1 MKYTLTAREL
11 SNFFG
16 QLGMLIHSGISVT
29 EGLAIL
35 QDESQ
40 TDTDREI
47 ITALL
52 TSMEETGSLTQA
64 METSGRFPRS
74 SVSYI
79 KTGEETGCLDEILN
93 SLALHYEQEQE
104 ISEQIRSAV
113 TYPLIMLGMMGIVI
127 VVLLVKVLPVFQQ
140 VFQQMGMEMNTLSL
154 GLLKAG
160 SILSNYSGIFLILA
174 VLLVGLIL
182 FLSLSE
188 KGHIYLRNAAYHLP
202 VFRDIPL
209 AADYGRLAQGLSLG
223 LKSGLTPDTSL
234 ELSAEMVS
242 HPLILKRLEE
252 TGHLLEEGTPF
263 YQALTDSKLF
273 TGMEG
278 RLISV
283 GFQSGSADEA
293 LNQLS
298 VKYREKAVDLIS
310 EAISI
315 VEPTIVIILSLLV
328 GLVLLSVMMPLLGIL
343 SDIAL

>member
-64 METSGRFPRS
+64 METSGRFPHS

-93 SLALHYEQEQE
+93 SLTLHYEQEQE
-104 ISEQIRSAV
+104 VSEQIRSAV

-154 GLLKAG
+154 GLLKYSQQLFRYFPDIG
-160 SILSNYSGIFLILA
+160 SSLGWSDSF
-174 VLLVGLIL
+174 
-182 FLSLSE
+182 SQSERKRTHLSE
-188 KGHIYLRNAAYHLP
+188 KRSLP
-202 VFRDIPL
+202 L
-209 AADYGRLAQGLSLG
+209 
-223 LKSGLTPDTSL
+223 TSL
-234 ELSAEMVS
+234 SRYPTGCRLRASCTGTFSRAEKRS
-242 HPLILKRLEE
+242 HSRYK
-252 TGHLLEEGTPF
+252 
-263 YQALTDSKLF
+263 S
-273 TGMEG
+273 
-278 RLISV
+278 
-283 GFQSGSADEA
+283 
-293 LNQLS
+293 
-298 VKYREKAVDLIS
+298 
-310 EAISI
+310 
-315 VEPTIVIILSLLV
+315 
-328 GLVLLSVMMPLLGIL
+328 
-343 SDIAL
+343 

>member
-47 ITALL
+47 TTALL

-64 METSGRFPRS
+64 METSGRFPHS

-93 SLALHYEQEQE
+93 SLAQHYEQEQE
-104 ISEQIRSAV
+104 VSEQIRSAV

-160 SILSNYSGIFLILA
+160 SILSNYSGIFLLLV
-174 VLLVGLIL
+174 VLLIALIL

-188 KGHIYLRNAAYHLP
+188 KGHTYLRNAAYHLP

-242 HPLILKRLEE
+242 HPLILKRLEK

-263 YQALTDSKLF
+263 I
-273 TGMEG
+273 
-278 RLISV
+278 RH
-283 GFQSGSADEA
+283 
-293 LNQLS
+293 
-298 VKYREKAVDLIS
+298 
-310 EAISI
+310 
-315 VEPTIVIILSLLV
+315 
-328 GLVLLSVMMPLLGIL
+328 
-343 SDIAL
+343 

>member
-1 MKYTLTAREL
+1 MKSKLTAREL
-11 SNFFG
+11 SNFCG
-16 QLGMLIHSGISVT
+16 QMGILLHSGISTT
-29 EGLAIL
+29 EGLHIL
-35 QDESQ
+35 CEESK

-47 ITALL
+47 LKPLIN
-52 TSMEETGSLTQA
+52 SMEKNGSLSQA
-64 METSGRFPRS
+64 LEDSGCFPKAMTA
-74 SVSYI
+74 YI
-79 KTGEETGCLDEILN
+79 KTGEETGCLDEIMT
-93 SLALHYEQEQE
+93 SLSRHYDQEQE
-104 ISEQIRSAV
+104 ISQQIRSAV

-160 SILSNYSGIFLILA
+160 SILSNYSGIFLILV

>member
-47 ITALL
+47 TTALL

-64 METSGRFPRS
+64 METSGRFPHS

-93 SLALHYEQEQE
+93 SLAQHYEQEQE
-104 ISEQIRSAV
+104 VSEQIRSAV

-160 SILSNYSGIFLILA
+160 SILSKYFPAIGSSPDCSDSF
-174 VLLVGLIL
+174 
-182 FLSLSE
+182 SQSERKRTHLSE
-188 KGHIYLRNAAYHLP
+188 KRSLP
-202 VFRDIPL
+202 L
-209 AADYGRLAQGLSLG
+209 
-223 LKSGLTPDTSL
+223 TSL
-234 ELSAEMVS
+234 SRYPTGCRLRASCTGTFSRAEKRS
-242 HPLILKRLEE
+242 HSRYK
-252 TGHLLEEGTPF
+252 
-263 YQALTDSKLF
+263 S
-273 TGMEG
+273 
-278 RLISV
+278 
-283 GFQSGSADEA
+283 
-293 LNQLS
+293 
-298 VKYREKAVDLIS
+298 
-310 EAISI
+310 
-315 VEPTIVIILSLLV
+315 
-328 GLVLLSVMMPLLGIL
+328 
-343 SDIAL
+343 

>member
-16 QLGMLIHSGISVT
+16 QLGMLIHSGISLT
-29 EGLAIL
+29 EGLAIFH
-35 QDESQ
+35 DESQ

-52 TSMEETGSLTQA
+52 TSMEGTGSLTQA
-64 METSGRFPRS
+64 METSGRFPHS

-93 SLALHYEQEQE
+93 SLAQHYEQEQE
-104 ISEQIRSAV
+104 VSEQIRSAV

-140 VFQQMGMEMNTLSL
+140 MGMEMNTLSL

-160 SILSNYSGIFLILA
+160 SILSNYSGIFLILV

>member
-1 MKYTLTAREL
+1 M
-11 SNFFG
+11 
-16 QLGMLIHSGISVT
+16 
-29 EGLAIL
+29 AIL

-64 METSGRFPRS
+64 METSGRFPHS

-93 SLALHYEQEQE
+93 SLAQHYEQEQE
-104 ISEQIRSAV
+104 VSEQIRSAV

-160 SILSNYSGIFLILA
+160 SILSNYSGIFLLLV
-174 VLLVGLIL
+174 VLLIALIL

-188 KGHIYLRNAAYHLP
+188 KGHTYLRNAAYHLP

-242 HPLILKRLEE
+242 
-252 TGHLLEEGTPF
+252 HLLEEGTPF

>member
-1 MKYTLTAREL
+1 MKSSPRC
-11 SNFFG
+11 
-16 QLGMLIHSGISVT
+16 
-29 EGLAIL
+29 
-35 QDESQ
+35 
-40 TDTDREI
+40 
-47 ITALL
+47 
-52 TSMEETGSLTQA
+52 SLPWKKPEVLHRQWKLP
-64 METSGRFPRS
+64 EDSPHS

-93 SLALHYEQEQE
+93 SLTLHYEQEQE
-104 ISEQIRSAV
+104 VSEQIRSAV

-160 SILSNYSGIFLILA
+160 VSSNYSGIFLISV

-202 VFRDIPL
+202 VFCDIPL

-343 SDIAL
+343 SDIALR

>member
-29 EGLAIL
+29 EGLMIL
-35 QDESQ
+35 QEESQ

-47 ITALL
+47 ITTLL
-52 TSMEETGSLTQA
+52 GSMEETGSLTEA
-64 METSGRFPRS
+64 MKTSGKFPRS
-74 SVSYI
+74 SISYI

-93 SLALHYEQEQE
+93 SLSVHYEQEQE

-113 TYPLIMLGMMGIVI
+113 TYPLIMLGMMAVVI

-140 VFQQMGMEMNTLSL
+140 VFQQMGMEMNALSL
-154 GLLKAG
+154 GLLNAG
-160 SILSNYSGIFLILA
+160 TVLSNYSGIFLILI
-174 VLLVGLIL
+174 VILIGMIL

-188 KGHIYLRNAAYHLP
+188 KGHHYLKNAAYHLP

-209 AADYGRLAQGLSLG
+209 ASDYGRLAQGLSLG
-223 LKSGLTPDTSL
+223 LKSGLSPDTSL
-234 ELSAEMVS
+234 ELSAEMIS
-242 HPLILKRLEE
+242 HPLVLKRLEE
-252 TGHLLEEGTPF
+252 TSHLLEEGTPF

-293 LNQLS
+293 LAQLS

-310 EAISI
+310 EAIAV

>member
-64 METSGRFPRS
+64 METSGRFPHS

-104 ISEQIRSAV
+104 VSEQIRSAV

-160 SILSNYSGIFLILA
+160 SILSNYSGIFLILV

-188 KGHIYLRNAAYHLP
+188 KGHIYLRNAALP
-202 VFRDIPL
+202 L
-209 AADYGRLAQGLSLG
+209 
-223 LKSGLTPDTSL
+223 TSL
-234 ELSAEMVS
+234 SRYPTGCRLRASCTGTFSRAEKRS
-242 HPLILKRLEE
+242 HSRYK
-252 TGHLLEEGTPF
+252 
-263 YQALTDSKLF
+263 S
-273 TGMEG
+273 
-278 RLISV
+278 
-283 GFQSGSADEA
+283 
-293 LNQLS
+293 
-298 VKYREKAVDLIS
+298 
-310 EAISI
+310 
-315 VEPTIVIILSLLV
+315 
-328 GLVLLSVMMPLLGIL
+328 
-343 SDIAL
+343 

>member
-64 METSGRFPRS
+64 METSGRFPHS

-93 SLALHYEQEQE
+93 SLTLHYEQEQE
-104 ISEQIRSAV
+104 VSEQIRSAV

-140 VFQQMGMEMNTLSL
+140 MGMEMNTLSL

-160 SILSNYSGIFLILA
+160 SILSNYSGIFLILV

>member
-64 METSGRFPRS
+64 METSERFPHS

-104 ISEQIRSAV
+104 VSEQIRSAV

-160 SILSNYSGIFLILA
+160 SILSNYSGIFLLLV
-174 VLLVGLIL
+174 VLLIVLIL

-188 KGHIYLRNAAYHLP
+188 KGHTYLRNAAYHLP

>member
-1 MKYTLTAREL
+1 
-11 SNFFG
+11 
-16 QLGMLIHSGISVT
+16 
-29 EGLAIL
+29 
-35 QDESQ
+35 
-40 TDTDREI
+40 
-47 ITALL
+47 
-52 TSMEETGSLTQA
+52 
-64 METSGRFPRS
+64 
-74 SVSYI
+74 
-79 KTGEETGCLDEILN
+79 
-93 SLALHYEQEQE
+93 
-104 ISEQIRSAV
+104 
-113 TYPLIMLGMMGIVI
+113 MLGMMGIVI

-160 SILSNYSGIFLILA
+160 SILSNYSGIFLILV
-174 VLLVGLIL
+174 VLLFGLIL

>member
-64 METSGRFPRS
+64 METSGRFPQS

-104 ISEQIRSAV
+104 VSEQIRSAV

-160 SILSNYSGIFLILA
+160 SILSN
-174 VLLVGLIL
+174 
-182 FLSLSE
+182 
-188 KGHIYLRNAAYHLP
+188 
-202 VFRDIPL
+202 
-209 AADYGRLAQGLSLG
+209 
-223 LKSGLTPDTSL
+223 
-234 ELSAEMVS
+234 
-242 HPLILKRLEE
+242 
-252 TGHLLEEGTPF
+252 
-263 YQALTDSKLF
+263 
-273 TGMEG
+273 
-278 RLISV
+278 
-283 GFQSGSADEA
+283 
-293 LNQLS
+293 
-298 VKYREKAVDLIS
+298 
-310 EAISI
+310 
-315 VEPTIVIILSLLV
+315 
-328 GLVLLSVMMPLLGIL
+328 
-343 SDIAL
+343 

>member
-1 MKYTLTAREL
+1 
-11 SNFFG
+11 
-16 QLGMLIHSGISVT
+16 
-29 EGLAIL
+29 
-35 QDESQ
+35 
-40 TDTDREI
+40 
-47 ITALL
+47 
-52 TSMEETGSLTQA
+52 MEETGSLTQA
-64 METSGRFPRS
+64 METSGRFPHS

-104 ISEQIRSAV
+104 VSEQIRSAV

-160 SILSNYSGIFLILA
+160 SILSNYSGIFLILV

-263 YQALTDSKLF
+263 YQALTDSKL
-273 TGMEG
+273 
-278 RLISV
+278 ISV

>member
-1 MKYTLTAREL
+1 
-11 SNFFG
+11 
-16 QLGMLIHSGISVT
+16 
-29 EGLAIL
+29 
-35 QDESQ
+35 
-40 TDTDREI
+40 
-47 ITALL
+47 
-52 TSMEETGSLTQA
+52 
-64 METSGRFPRS
+64 
-74 SVSYI
+74 
-79 KTGEETGCLDEILN
+79 
-93 SLALHYEQEQE
+93 
-104 ISEQIRSAV
+104 
-113 TYPLIMLGMMGIVI
+113 
-127 VVLLVKVLPVFQQ
+127 
-140 VFQQMGMEMNTLSL
+140 
-154 GLLKAG
+154 
-160 SILSNYSGIFLILA
+160 
-174 VLLVGLIL
+174 
-182 FLSLSE
+182 
-188 KGHIYLRNAAYHLP
+188 
-202 VFRDIPL
+202 
-209 AADYGRLAQGLSLG
+209 
-223 LKSGLTPDTSL
+223 
-234 ELSAEMVS
+234 MVS

>member
-29 EGLAIL
+29 EGLMIL
-35 QDESQ
+35 QEESQ

-52 TSMEETGSLTQA
+52 SSMEETGSLTEA
-64 METSGRFPRS
+64 MKTSGKFPRS

-93 SLALHYEQEQE
+93 SLSVHYEQEQE

-113 TYPLIMLGMMGIVI
+113 TYPLIMLGMMAVVI

-140 VFQQMGMEMNTLSL
+140 VFQQMGMEMNALSL
-154 GLLKAG
+154 GLLNAG
-160 SILSNYSGIFLILA
+160 TILSNYSGIFLILVV
-174 VLLVGLIL
+174 VLIGVIL
-182 FLSLSE
+182 FLTLSD
-188 KGHIYLRNAAYHLP
+188 KGHHYLKSAAYHLP
-202 VFRDIPL
+202 FFRDIPL
-209 AADYGRLAQGLSLG
+209 ASDYGRLTQGLSLG
-223 LKSGLTPDTSL
+223 LKSGLSPDTSL
-234 ELSAEMVS
+234 ELSAEMIS
-242 HPLILKRLEE
+242 HPLVLKRLEE
-252 TGHLLEEGTPF
+252 TSHLLEEGTPF
-263 YQALTDSKLF
+263 SQALTDSKLF

-293 LNQLS
+293 LAQLS
-298 VKYREKAVDLIS
+298 VKYREKTVDLIS
-310 EAISI
+310 EAIAV

>member
-29 EGLAIL
+29 GGLAIL

-64 METSGRFPRS
+64 METSGRFPHS

-93 SLALHYEQEQE
+93 SLALHYEQEV
-104 ISEQIRSAV
+104 SEQIRSAV

-160 SILSNYSGIFLILA
+160 SILSNYSGIFLILV

-283 GFQSGSADEA
+283 GFQSGLADEA

>member
-16 QLGMLIHSGISVT
+16 QLGMLIHSGISLT

-35 QDESQ
+35 HDESQ

-64 METSGRFPRS
+64 METSGRFPHS

-93 SLALHYEQEQE
+93 SLAQHYEQEQE
-104 ISEQIRSAV
+104 VSEQIRSAV

-160 SILSNYSGIFLILA
+160 SILSNYSGIFLILV

-188 KGHIYLRNAAYHLP
+188 KGHIYLRNTAYHLP

-263 YQALTDSKLF
+263 
-273 TGMEG
+273 
-278 RLISV
+278 SV